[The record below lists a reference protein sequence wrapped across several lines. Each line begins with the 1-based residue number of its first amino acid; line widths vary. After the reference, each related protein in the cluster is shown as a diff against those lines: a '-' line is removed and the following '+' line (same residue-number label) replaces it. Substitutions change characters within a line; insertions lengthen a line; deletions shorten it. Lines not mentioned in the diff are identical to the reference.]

1 MICLYAADESLFE
14 HNGLGILDNDLKK
27 CHVEEELN
35 NLYTLTAQYP
45 LGAKFGKSIRN
56 GMIIKAPT
64 PNGDQLFR
72 IYQSKPSMGMLEIHA
87 FHIFYDLAFNFVEDT
102 NIVSKSGQ
110 AWLQQLSQNTQY
122 RHPFTFFSDIS
133 TVAGSRVVRKNC
145 VEILLNTS
153 LDNSFV
159 NRFGGEILR
168 DNFKVYFNRAIGE
181 NRGFK
186 IRHKKN
192 LKGYTA
198 NIDDKSVITRIMP
211 IGFDGLLLPEKYV
224 DSPRISDY
232 PFPRIGKVEVD
243 VKAAIGENADAK
255 DAIPLNEAYSKMRT
269 LIKEQ
274 FGVIDIPTCSYEVDF
289 VELSKTKEYADFQ
302 NLETVRIGDT
312 VTVSHDED
320 GFYVEAKVIRYEY
333 DSLAGSLL
341 RIEAGQFEPRS
352 SNNSINQQRNIE
364 QQLEDVKIETSNM
377 VQVAA
382 NGKNTI
388 YRGIDR
394 PANPNVGDLWYEPLE
409 NSVVL
414 KQWSGVDW
422 ELIPIS
428 DQNLGNVNVNN
439 LSGNYIDVRRF
450 RISSGDRDI
459 LYVNEAGEVILNAKR
474 IQMDFTDVATKT
486 DLKKIELTP
495 GPKGEK
501 GDKGDKGER
510 GLQGLQGIQGA
521 KGDQGVAG
529 AKGADGRTQ
538 YTHIAYSD
546 SSDGR
551 TNFSVSASNRKYI
564 GMYVDFNTADS
575 TNPADYAWTLVKGAD
590 GANGTPGKAGAD
602 GRTPYFHTAY
612 ANSSDGQQDF
622 SVTESQGKKY
632 LGTYT
637 DYTQADS
644 TNYQA
649 YTWSLIKG
657 DDGTGLANVTNF
669 YLASNQSTGI
679 EKPAELVNLIRNGAF
694 PNVTTP
700 WANVRIATHSF
711 YYNGQKKLF
720 LLETSQ
726 SSEITSGSNRFDVKR
741 NTEYSLSFYAFSAS
755 RVSSSDV
762 WFLGR
767 KNGETADWTTA
778 NKLINSR
785 RFSPAKAEYVT
796 VTFNSGENDT
806 AYIRFDNNGSS
817 DGQMAAMFFGEV
829 MLVEGRESQPWVA
842 AIEDSGWTTIPQQLS
857 YTKRFLWNYR
867 IELYTDG
874 TTKTTD
880 PTVIGVHGEKG
891 DQGERGLQGLQGPKG
906 DTGIQGP
913 KGADGKSSYTH
924 IAYATNSTGTQGFSV
939 SDSTNRTYMG
949 MYVDNIEADSTT
961 PSKYH
966 WTLIKGADG
975 AQGVPGAKG
984 ADGRTPYLH
993 IAYATNSTGTQGFSV
1008 TDSNGKAYIGQ
1019 YTDYTQS
1026 DSTDPSRYKW
1036 SLIKG
1041 DKGDRGETGPQGPI
1055 GPQGVPGV
1063 QGLQGPKG
1071 EQGIPG
1077 LRGADGR
1084 TQYTHIAY
1092 ADNATGGGFSQ
1103 TDQTKAYIGMYQDF
1117 TATDSTN
1124 PASYRWTKW
1133 KGSDGDQGVPGPKGA
1148 DGRTPYIHWAY
1159 SDSADG
1165 TGLTTSD
1172 NGQRYIGHYSDYAQ
1186 ADSTDKVKYRW
1197 ADRWA
1202 NIKTGASNLLDGTR
1216 DLTGNLY
1223 SAQNTQDSYNG
1234 FRIAKSKPS
1243 SGYSDTFRGLLNVIP
1258 DQTSYTISFYAKSSL
1273 PNYTIQCFFW
1283 SPNTTLTSESS
1294 TGDKRAGSDGM
1305 SNVIIGT
1312 DWKRYSVTWTQT
1324 PASSTKSIIVGR
1336 NSFKSVTETAEV
1348 QICGI
1353 ALYEGT
1359 IAKDWSPSLNDFQS
1373 QIDSKADQ
1381 VLTQE
1386 QLNALN
1392 EKAGIIQAELEAKA
1406 SADTLDNWI
1415 KAYQDFVKAN
1425 DAARAQAEKDLISA
1439 SQRVSAI
1446 AKNLGELSDRWNFI
1460 DTYMSSSNEGL
1471 VIGKN
1476 DGSSSMMF
1484 NPNGRISMF
1493 SAGVEVM
1500 YISQGVIHIENG
1512 IFSKTIQIGR
1522 FREEQY
1528 HLNADMNVIRYV
1540 G

>member
-45 LGAKFGKSIRN
+45 LWAKFGKSIRN

-243 VKAAIGENADAK
+243 VKAAVGENADAK
-255 DAIPLNEAYSKMRT
+255 DAIPLNEAHAKMRS
-269 LIKEQ
+269 LVREQ
-274 FGVIDIPTCSYEVDF
+274 FGLIDVPNCSYEIDF

-341 RIEAGQFEPRS
+341 RIEAGQFESRS
-352 SNNSINQQRNIE
+352 SNNSINQQRSIE

-394 PANPNVGDLWYEPLE
+394 PANANVGDLWYEPLE

-474 IQMDFTDVATKT
+474 VQIDFTDVATKD
-486 DLKKIELTP
+486 DLEKIELTP

-501 GDKGDKGER
+501 GDPGQR
-510 GLQGLQGIQGA
+510 G
-521 KGDQGVAG
+521 
-529 AKGADGRTQ
+529 
-538 YTHIAYSD
+538 
-546 SSDGR
+546 SDGLPGR
-551 TNFSVSASNRKYI
+551 DGVGIRSTTVAYAS
-564 GMYVDFNTADS
+564 S
-575 TNPADYAWTLVKGAD
+575 TNGATAPTTGWTAVVPTVA
-590 GANGTPGKAGAD
+590 PG
-602 GRTPYFHTAY
+602 
-612 ANSSDGQQDF
+612 N
-622 SVTESQGKKY
+622 Y
-632 LGTYT
+632 LWTKTVWTYT
-637 DYTQADS
+637 DGNTETGYTVSRIGRDGNTGRDGIAGKDGVGIHS
-644 TNYQA
+644 TTITYGKSTSGTIQPTSWTSQVPSVPNGQFLWTKTVWA
-649 YTWSLIKG
+649 YTDNTSE
-657 DDGTGLANVTNF
+657 TG
-669 YLASNQSTGI
+669 
-679 EKPAELVNLIRNGAF
+679 
-694 PNVTTP
+694 
-700 WANVRIATHSF
+700 
-711 YYNGQKKLF
+711 
-720 LLETSQ
+720 
-726 SSEITSGSNRFDVKR
+726 
-741 NTEYSLSFYAFSAS
+741 YSVA
-755 RVSSSDV
+755 
-762 WFLGR
+762 
-767 KNGETADWTTA
+767 KMGET
-778 NKLINSR
+778 
-785 RFSPAKAEYVT
+785 
-796 VTFNSGENDT
+796 
-806 AYIRFDNNGSS
+806 
-817 DGQMAAMFFGEV
+817 
-829 MLVEGRESQPWVA
+829 
-842 AIEDSGWTTIPQQLS
+842 
-857 YTKRFLWNYR
+857 
-867 IELYTDG
+867 
-874 TTKTTD
+874 
-880 PTVIGVHGEKG
+880 
-891 DQGERGLQGLQGPKG
+891 
-906 DTGIQGP
+906 
-913 KGADGKSSYTH
+913 
-924 IAYATNSTGTQGFSV
+924 
-939 SDSTNRTYMG
+939 
-949 MYVDNIEADSTT
+949 
-961 PSKYH
+961 
-966 WTLIKGADG
+966 
-975 AQGVPGAKG
+975 
-984 ADGRTPYLH
+984 
-993 IAYATNSTGTQGFSV
+993 
-1008 TDSNGKAYIGQ
+1008 
-1019 YTDYTQS
+1019 
-1026 DSTDPSRYKW
+1026 
-1036 SLIKG
+1036 
-1041 DKGDRGETGPQGPI
+1041 
-1055 GPQGVPGV
+1055 
-1063 QGLQGPKG
+1063 GPKG
-1071 EQGIPG
+1071 EQGIQGLSYHLFTTNYQYNQTSISQYSTPG
-1077 LRGADGR
+1077 YTGTWVVNEDTGLVKIGDTVSMSVYHTKKLGLVYILATVKAIASDRSLTTVSKGLIDKGEQGIPGEKGADGR

-1117 TATDSTN
+1117 TAINSTN
-1124 PASYRWTKW
+1124 PTSYRWSKW
-1133 KGSDGDQGVPGPKGA
+1133 KGSDGAQGIPGPKGA

-1172 NGQRYIGHYSDYAQ
+1172 NGQRYIGHYSDYTQ
-1186 ADSTDKVKYRW
+1186 ADSTDKTKYRW

-1202 NIKTGASNLLDGTR
+1202 KIEVGGINLLTGTDEETVYISKDPAAMEFLRTPYDLAKVFDKHGLVTYTLSFDLKVDKDGAVHVYMQNGSGSKYSGLWKS
-1216 DLTGNLY
+1216 LTVTTEWQRFHVTFTPTEGNMEL
-1223 SAQNTQDSYNG
+1223 
-1234 FRIAKSKPS
+1234 
-1243 SGYSDTFRGLLNVIP
+1243 
-1258 DQTSYTISFYAKSSL
+1258 
-1273 PNYTIQCFFW
+1273 
-1283 SPNTTLTSESS
+1283 SESFLAFYGVYG
-1294 TGDKRAGSDGM
+1294 TGVVPHARKFKLEKGT
-1305 SNVIIGT
+1305 VPT
-1312 DWKRYSVTWTQT
+1312 DWSL
-1324 PASSTKSIIVGR
+1324 AI
-1336 NSFKSVTETAEV
+1336 E
-1348 QICGI
+1348 
-1353 ALYEGT
+1353 
-1359 IAKDWSPSLNDFQS
+1359 DWQLELN
-1373 QIDSKADQ
+1373 SKADQ
-1381 VLTQE
+1381 AFTQE
-1386 QLNALN
+1386 QLNLLN
-1392 EKAGIIQAELEAKA
+1392 ERAQILDAELKAKA
-1406 SADTLDNWI
+1406 SMDALSDLE
-1415 KAYQDFVKAN
+1415 KAYQSFVKSNADSRAKSEADLA
-1425 DAARAQAEKDLISA
+1425 DAGRRIDLLVT
-1439 SQRVSAI
+1439 QFGGF
-1446 AKNLGELSDRWNFI
+1446 KELKTFI

-1471 VIGKN
+1471 IIGKN
-1476 DGSSSMMF
+1476 DASSTIKVSSD
-1484 NPNGRISMF
+1484 RISMF
-1493 SAGVEVM
+1493 SAGKEVM
-1500 YISQGVIHIENG
+1500 YISQGVIHIDNG
-1512 IFSKTIQIGR
+1512 IFTASVQIGR
-1522 FREEQY
+1522 FRTEQY